1 MIKDKKLPENIL
13 NLLPQANKFLE
24 NYSKVV
30 FAYLFGSL
38 TKGKINPLSDIDI
51 AIYFKKGTNFTREK
65 MVILKELI
73 DIFGTDEIDLVIL
86 NVAPLTL
93 RARIVKNKKILVDKD
108 PFLRHSFESLVLRE
122 YFDFSKKEE
131 DIFKRRFSLGR

>member
-13 NLLPQANKFLE
+13 ELLPKANYFLE

-30 FAYLFGSL
+30 FVYLFGSL
-38 TKGKINPLSDIDI
+38 VKGKINPLSDIDL
-51 AIYFKKGTNFTREK
+51 ALYFKKGTNFTKEK
-65 MVILKELI
+65 MFILNELGNI
-73 DIFGTDEIDLVIL
+73 LGTEEIDLVIL
-86 NVAPLTL
+86 NIAPLTL
-93 RARIVKNKKILVDKD
+93 KARIVGNKKILVDKD

-131 DIFKRRFSLGR
+131 EIFKRRFSLGR

>member
-13 NLLPQANKFLE
+13 NLLPQANNFLE
-24 NYSKVV
+24 NYPKVV

-38 TKGKINPLSDIDI
+38 TKGKVNPLSDIDV
-51 AIYFKKGTNFTREK
+51 ALYLKKGTNFSREK
-65 MVILKELI
+65 MVILEELI
-73 DIFGTDEIDLVIL
+73 DIFGTEEIDLVIL
-86 NVAPLTL
+86 NIAPLTL
-93 RARIVKNKKILVDKD
+93 KARIVGNKKILVDKD

-131 DIFKRRFSLGR
+131 DIFKRRFSLGK

>member
-13 NLLPQANKFLE
+13 EILPKANYFLE
-24 NYSKVV
+24 NYQKVI

-38 TKGKINPLSDIDI
+38 ARDKVLPLSDIDI
-51 AIYFKKGTNFTREK
+51 AIYLKEGADFSQEK
-65 MVILKELI
+65 MTILRNLM
-73 DIFGTDEIDLVIL
+73 DILGTEEIDLVLL
-86 NVAPLTL
+86 NIAPLTL
-93 RARIVKNKKILVDKD
+93 KARIVGNKKILVDKD